1 MICEFLKKCHSLEE
15 IHLSNNEIDND
26 GASELIKVLKG
37 KDNFSNIDIDN
48 NKVSG
53 ETLTNLFNVL
63 LLFFRFREVQY
74 SDILKAFYLKIDME
88 LDLDIISS
96 HVNFELKRS

>member
-63 LLFFRFREVQY
+63 PLRNLNLLKN
-74 SDILKAFYLKIDME
+74 ILTDEQIE
-88 LDLDIISS
+88 PISQTLQT
-96 HVNFELKRS
+96 NLGI

>member
-63 LLFFRFREVQY
+63 PLRNLNLLKN
-74 SDILKAFYLKIDME
+74 ILTDEQIE
-88 LDLDIISS
+88 PIS
-96 HVNFELKRS
+96 